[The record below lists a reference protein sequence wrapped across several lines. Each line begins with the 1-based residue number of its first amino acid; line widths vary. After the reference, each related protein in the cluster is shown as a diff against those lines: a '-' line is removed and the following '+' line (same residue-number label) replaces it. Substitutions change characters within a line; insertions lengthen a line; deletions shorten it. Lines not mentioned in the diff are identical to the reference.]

1 MQVHAMQTVG
11 PALTAVSMAYDT
23 YHLATAL
30 QEDVQHYQKL
40 SQEIEKLQ
48 KTVEKIQRRV
58 EQKNLNDL
66 QRQKAEN
73 ALHRYQN
80 ELLLLKNCPSKVPS
94 NTIRASGS
102 IALGW
107 AAGLAGGSGGAYAG
121 AHTGAYLGTLA
132 GGLPGMAIGAMAG
145 AVIGAFSGGVIGGT
159 LGSSGGELVA
169 EKGLEAIIRVPLD
182 CEVALDATDWVEID
196 DQFDV
201 LERDPG
207 DYQLII
213 LFGETN

>member
-1 MQVHAMQTVG
+1 
-11 PALTAVSMAYDT
+11 
-23 YHLATAL
+23 
-30 QEDVQHYQKL
+30 
-40 SQEIEKLQ
+40 
-48 KTVEKIQRRV
+48 
-58 EQKNLNDL
+58 
-66 QRQKAEN
+66 
-73 ALHRYQN
+73 
-80 ELLLLKNCPSKVPS
+80 
-94 NTIRASGS
+94 
-102 IALGW
+102 
-107 AAGLAGGSGGAYAG
+107 
-121 AHTGAYLGTLA
+121 
-132 GGLPGMAIGAMAG
+132 MAIGAMAG

-207 DYQLII
+207 DYQLMI

>member
-30 QEDVQHYQKL
+30 QEDVQHYRKL

-80 ELLLLKNCPSKVPS
+80 ELLLLKNCPSKV
-94 NTIRASGS
+94 
-102 IALGW
+102 
-107 AAGLAGGSGGAYAG
+107 
-121 AHTGAYLGTLA
+121 
-132 GGLPGMAIGAMAG
+132 
-145 AVIGAFSGGVIGGT
+145 
-159 LGSSGGELVA
+159 
-169 EKGLEAIIRVPLD
+169 
-182 CEVALDATDWVEID
+182 
-196 DQFDV
+196 
-201 LERDPG
+201 
-207 DYQLII
+207 
-213 LFGETN
+213 